1 MAYFLKDKKEFIV
14 EFGKFL
20 ENKNNLTTLMKENYI
35 VVLKILRAEIDLIE
49 KDYKIL
55 KQKILRKARKKE
67 KFYQLKE
74 EYIKTNEPSIEREV
88 KNVVINVKPDTIV
101 NNKIPTAVITPTTPS
116 DIQDYSNEYRD
127 SENVINILKEPEH
140 SNLDQ
145 TKKILIEL
153 TDLLT
158 HFSTKV
164 YQHQEMAET
173 SIIFII

>member
-1 MAYFLKDKKEFIV
+1 MAYFLKDKKEFIK
-14 EFGKFL
+14 EFEKFL
-20 ENKNNLTTLMKENYI
+20 DIKNNVSKLTKENYI
-35 VVLKILRAEIDLIE
+35 IVLKILRGEIDGIE

-55 KQKILRKARKKE
+55 KQKTLKKARKKE

-74 EYIKTNEPSIEREV
+74 DYIKSNETIIEIDVV
-88 KNVVINVKPDTIV
+88 KNIKPEIT
-101 NNKIPTAVITPTTPS
+101 NMTYTPIPTNTHSTHF
-116 DIQDYSNEYRD
+116 DILENSNEYRD
-127 SENVINILKEPEH
+127 SQNVINILKEPEH

-145 TKKILIEL
+145 TKKVLMEL

-173 SIIFII
+173 SI